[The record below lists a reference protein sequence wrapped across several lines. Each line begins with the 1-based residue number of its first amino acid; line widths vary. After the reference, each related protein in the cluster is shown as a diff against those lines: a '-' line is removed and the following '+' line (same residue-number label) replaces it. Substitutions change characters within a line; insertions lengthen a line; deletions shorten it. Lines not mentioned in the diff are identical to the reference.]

1 MKLLNKTNRL
11 SIKSFVVGFDKMN
24 KTKAERKN
32 G

>member
-1 MKLLNKTNRL
+1 MKLLNKTSSFSNT
-11 SIKSFVVGFDKMN
+11 SFVYDSVKMN